1 MPHFRRP
8 LPPAP
13 LERFEIV
20 HPAVPAALQG
30 FTILHISDLH
40 VRQHRPTP
48 PTIADLIDA
57 LAQTET
63 DLVVLTGDFMD
74 RPGDEKSALESLKG
88 VVAACRARLGIAG
101 VVGNHDSG
109 ALRERLSEVE
119 GVRWL
124 TRSQP
129 VWDVLPELRL
139 IGSEEPEDLL
149 ASVLAS
155 PAATGT
161 GAMTIGLIHYPS
173 EIYTAADLG
182 IPLVLA
188 GHTHAGQFRVTPR
201 LAPHTSSDLP
211 ADLATGVLRL
221 RQTLCAV
228 SRGLGQAVIEARFNC
243 PPQAPVYVLRRGELP
258 GIGAGDFNRLT
269 MHEAW

>member
-1 MPHFRRP
+1 MRR
-8 LPPAP
+8 
-13 LERFEIV
+13 
-20 HPAVPAALQG
+20 
-30 FTILHISDLH
+30 
-40 VRQHRPTP
+40 HRPTP
-48 PTIADLIDA
+48 PTITDLLDA
-57 LAQTET
+57 LGQTET

-74 RPGDEKSALESLKG
+74 RPGDEKTAMESLRE
-88 VVAACRARLGIAG
+88 VVAACHARLGIAG

-109 ALRERLSEVE
+109 PLRERLAEVR

-124 TRSQP
+124 TRGAP
-129 VWDVLPELRL
+129 VWDVMPELRL

-155 PAATGT
+155 PAPGS

-188 GHTHAGQFRVTPR
+188 GHTHAGQFRVSPR

-228 SRGLGQAVIEARFNC
+228 SRGLGQAVIEARINC

-258 GIGAGDFNRLT
+258 RIGAADFNRLT
-269 MHEAW
+269 MQEAW

>member
-1 MPHFRRP
+1 M
-8 LPPAP
+8 
-13 LERFEIV
+13 
-20 HPAVPAALQG
+20 
-30 FTILHISDLH
+30 
-40 VRQHRPTP
+40 
-48 PTIADLIDA
+48 
-57 LAQTET
+57 
-63 DLVVLTGDFMD
+63 VLTGDFMD
-74 RPGDEKSALESLKG
+74 RPGDEKSALEALRL
-88 VVAACRARLGIAG
+88 VVGACRARLGIAG

-109 ALRERLSEVE
+109 ALRERLGEVE

-124 TRSQP
+124 TRGSP

-155 PAATGT
+155 P
-161 GAMTIGLIHYPS
+161 GAGVGGGAWSGAGAGVGGMTIGLIHYPS

-221 RQTLCAV
+221 RRTLCAV
-228 SRGLGQAVIEARFNC
+228 SRGLGQAVIEARLNC
-243 PPQAPVYVLRRGELP
+243 PAQAPLYVLKRGELAP
-258 GIGAGDFNRLT
+258 IGAGEFNRLT
-269 MHEAW
+269 MQTAW